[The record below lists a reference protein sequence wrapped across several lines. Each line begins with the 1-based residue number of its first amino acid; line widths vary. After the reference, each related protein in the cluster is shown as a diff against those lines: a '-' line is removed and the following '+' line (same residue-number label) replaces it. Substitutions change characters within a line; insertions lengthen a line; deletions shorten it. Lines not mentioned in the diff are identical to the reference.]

1 MYFHFVIVPV
11 IMLSVLLSRCSSYK
25 SHVNIKCLMRNSAAF
40 LHNPVVPTSMAGRR
54 FLSIGVDGFE
64 KRTKDRKKIA
74 DDARM
79 DERIHNAEN
88 WVTMKL
94 SDKEAADFN
103 KALGIED
110 EVMEAL
116 AESERKGER
125 ESKKAQNALL
135 KLKGVGER
143 QFQEGRV
150 KGFLEQNPFLCPG
163 CGAPFQARSPD
174 TPGNIQAPQ
183 YFLTVFPCII
193 ISLIILHQHLP

>member
-11 IMLSVLLSRCSSYK
+11 IMLSVLLSRCSSYQ
-25 SHVNIKCLMRNSAAF
+25 SPASIKRLVRNSVTF
-40 LHNPVVPTSMAGRR
+40 LRYPIAPTFNANSRH
-54 FLSIGVDGFE
+54 LSNEANSFE
-64 KRTKDRKKIA
+64 KRTNDRKKLS

-79 DERIHNAEN
+79 EERIHNAEN

-94 SDKEAADFN
+94 SDKEAAEFN
-103 KALGIED
+103 KALGIEE

-174 TPGNIQAPQ
+174 TPGNAISER
-183 YFLTVFPCII
+183 FLLSP
-193 ISLIILHQHLP
+193 